1 MRTVVDITEAN
12 IYSFLQNLG
21 HGVNLGTCR
30 DTFVTQKIDKCLGF
44 LNGVYGAGAVE
55 KSPYINIDLDG
66 EGGYTERPEENVFQ
80 VVCRVREGFG
90 LLKETDFDLMDL
102 AIEAS
107 DDRKTITLD
116 IYDEKVISYAR
127 KIAKSL
133 GIRLVLNR
141 SGKYMFNGESSTLSV
156 SKQIQQAYS
165 AGRENISFPLT
176 EVNPTTVRCYA
187 SNLSSMF
194 SKKFRCAIS
203 PGFITIYFKEL
214 DKSEEMYAKMEKIK
228 NEYAE
233 VLGELGFWNV
243 FERFSELKWESMK
256 INTELSKD
264 VFNSD
269 FYEYTEDMEERN
281 SEQESDNIREVEG
294 LKQYFLSELE
304 KDSSGHDGRFEDDD
318 DF

>member
-12 IYSFLQNLG
+12 IYGFLQNLG
-21 HGVNLGTCR
+21 HGVNLGTCC
-30 DTFVTQKIDKCLGF
+30 DAFVTQKLDKCLGF

-66 EGGYTERPEENVFQ
+66 KGGYTERPEENVFQ
-80 VVCRVREGFG
+80 IVCRVREGFG
-90 LLKETDFDLMDL
+90 LLKGTDFNLMDL

-107 DDRKTITLD
+107 DDRKVITLD

-141 SGKYMFNGESSTLSV
+141 SGKYMFNGESSSLSV

-165 AGRENISFPLT
+165 AGRESISFSLT

-194 SKKFRCAIS
+194 SKKFRCSIS
-203 PGFITIYFKEL
+203 PGLITIYFKEL
-214 DKSEEMYAKMEKIK
+214 DKTQ
-228 NEYAE
+228 
-233 VLGELGFWNV
+233 EL
-243 FERFSELKWESMK
+243 
-256 INTELSKD
+256 LSKLERLKSEY
-264 VFNSD
+264 VPIIGEID
-269 FYEYTEDMEERN
+269 FWETFENFIIFGQKGTDPETYND
-281 SEQESDNIREVEG
+281 QEKEVENVPTRRKVDG
-294 LKQYFLSELE
+294 LNQFYIPELE
-304 KDSSGHDGRFEDDD
+304 GMSLEEKKEIAASLYEEEEEDD
-318 DF
+318 F